1 MAKVILSATTTI
13 QITTYDL
20 EEPTLADVRR
30 FVELADKLGV
40 PDDTE
45 FLDCVLAMDVPTKSI
60 ELLNCGEH
68 VFGNDDIHDI
78 VIYTHDCDPDSE
90 ARQLAEDNL

>member
-1 MAKVILSATTTI
+1 MAKVTLSATTTI
-13 QITTYDL
+13 QVAYDM

-40 PDDTE
+40 SDDTYL
-45 FLDCVLAMDVPTKSI
+45 LDCVLSLDVPTKSI

-68 VFGNDDIHDI
+68 LPGNDDVHDI

-90 ARQLAEDNL
+90 VRQLAEDNL